1 MLGFGGVLS
10 SFPNDRLKAEQGLT
24 LEAKWFVQ
32 GTNECFNTELKTNLV
47 HSALGESRLVNYSC
61 LNSAKHLCHYVL
73 SSVKPSCVSRSNWE
87 PLLRT
92 WNGIFAEKVVL
103 LHQFGQLP
111 EGTEAS
117 QTGFWVPGGKW
128 FHFFLSLKMHVLVP
142 QSQSAR
148 KVTQNRSNRRM
159 AGKGYFKIQETRMCC
174 RHFKEKK
181 NKIT

>member
-1 MLGFGGVLS
+1 MGGLS

-92 WNGIFAEKVVL
+92 
-103 LHQFGQLP
+103 
-111 EGTEAS
+111 
-117 QTGFWVPGGKW
+117 
-128 FHFFLSLKMHVLVP
+128 
-142 QSQSAR
+142 
-148 KVTQNRSNRRM
+148 
-159 AGKGYFKIQETRMCC
+159 
-174 RHFKEKK
+174 
-181 NKIT
+181 